1 MTLIE
6 CTPTGMDHELQHH
19 MKGFHAYA
27 ANDNYVTLNFNR
39 VNALSGGMLLVLHQR
54 QACRCYSSAP

>member
-1 MTLIE
+1 MS
-6 CTPTGMDHELQHH
+6 PTGVDHELQQH

-27 ANDNYVTLNFNR
+27 ANDRNVTLNCNR
-39 VNALSGGMLLVLHQR
+39 MNALSGGMLLLLHQR